1 MLQSQ
6 VDTYDLNKKLIEVSQ
21 RVLPYQD
28 FFISL
33 IMCIFTDTTQ
43 PAVATTHAQEPG
55 KYLTLQ

>member
-33 IMCIFTDTTQ
+33 SICIFTDTTH
-43 PAVATTHAQEPG
+43 PTVATTHAPEPG
-55 KYLTLQ
+55 KYPTFQ